1 VVSGSAELTV
11 EALSNQQ
18 KNGRETRPP
27 ASADPGTPGQLQ
39 VPHPVGAQ
47 PQPAP
52 IDPEKPAA
60 VCVLK
65 AENSFTT
72 SEL

>member
-1 VVSGSAELTV
+1 M
-11 EALSNQQ
+11 SNQ
-18 KNGRETRPP
+18 KAKGRISVPP
-27 ASADPGTPGQLQ
+27 FLPDPGTPGQLQ